1 MTDLID
7 RPTDTAGAG
16 PDPASTIDV
25 PRTGST
31 RPSPPSA
38 TPPTERRP
46 ALPLTPRRIAVVV
59 VAWLLVTVA
68 GIVLVLYQVGPLL
81 EQRDQRDLLGRYRT
95 EIRQAANEAY
105 GLQGTAVPTQAPDI
119 GAPVAILDIGD
130 TGTRQVAV
138 EGAEPQQTRRGPGHL
153 VGSAG
158 PGQPGNSVLIGRRHL
173 FGGPFR
179 TIGDLRP
186 GDRILVTTVQGRSV
200 YEVGHVGRHRVVESS
215 GSAAAAGATTVPAD
229 ADADTDADADD
240 GPLLPAGRL
249 TTDQLYGPSADDR
262 LTLVTSASGSPT
274 ASDEALVVVAEMDG
288 LPFAPTPQGGRTS
301 VGDGRGG
308 DPSATAPLAL
318 ALLAY
323 VGVLAATVVSY
334 RRVPWRSAY
343 LLSAPPLV
351 ALTIVV
357 AEQVARFLPAWS

>member
-1 MTDLID
+1 MTDVLD
-7 RPTDTAGAG
+7 RSVATDAPPVADAPDAGAERPGPPPSPHATAG
-16 PDPASTIDV
+16 PPPA
-25 PRTGST
+25 
-31 RPSPPSA
+31 A
-38 TPPTERRP
+38 
-46 ALPLTPRRIAVVV
+46 PLTPRRIAVMV

-105 GLQGTAVPTQAPDI
+105 GLQGTETPTQAPDL
-119 GAPVAILDIGD
+119 GAPVAIVDIGD

-138 EGAEPQQTRRGPGHL
+138 EGAAPQQTRRGPGHL

-158 PGQPGNSVLIGRRHL
+158 PGQPGNSVLIGRRNL

-179 TIGDLRP
+179 TIGDLRE
-186 GDRILVTTVQGRSV
+186 GDRILVTTVQGPSV
-200 YEVGHVGRHRVVESS
+200 YEVGHVGRHRIVESS
-215 GSAAAAGATTVPAD
+215 GAPATDPTSTGPAATEEPDED
-229 ADADTDADADD
+229 A
-240 GPLLPAGRL
+240 PLLPSGRL
-249 TTDQLYGPSADDR
+249 STDQLYGPSTDDR

-288 LPFAPTPQGGRTS
+288 LPYAPTPQGGRTS
-301 VGDGRGG
+301 SGDGRGG

-318 ALLAY
+318 AALAY
-323 VGVLAATVVSY
+323 LGVLAATVAAY

-351 ALTIVV
+351 ALTIVL
-357 AEQVARFLPAWS
+357 AEQVARLLPAWS